1 VLRLGLERIK
11 SFDPAQVVPTSQS
24 QLIAADLLFDGLTT
38 VPSGAATAQP
48 ALAADW
54 KASDDQRTW
63 RFTLRDDARF
73 SNGRAISAD
82 DVKYSLE
89 RVAKQYE
96 STVPAIRL
104 EGIVGYQ
111 DFVSGTTPTIAGIKA
126 VDARTVQIDLALPFA
141 MLPELL
147 ASPSYGVVPREAV
160 EAASPTFSTAPVGSG
175 PFAYTGTDGD
185 VVKLV
190 RAGESSALVDGVELH
205 EYDDLGKSYDDFVAD
220 KLDWSLVPNAKADD
234 AASRFGTDS
243 FRPFQA
249 ELFYAFN
256 LNDPTFGDVRFRQ
269 AIIKAVD
276 RAALVKAVYPGIAD
290 PLNGIVPDDVAAHV
304 VDPCGPTCAFDQAAA
319 RDLVNQ
325 VFPGGPVPTVS
336 IDYFEGQQEEAVAG
350 VLETSL
356 TAVGIPV
363 AKRPKPAD
371 QYDQFVVTGQAQLFR
386 LGAIGIYPDADAY
399 LGPFI
404 KGSRDNAI
412 GFASDAFDGL
422 MQQIRQTVDPAARVK
437 LEQQAEQ
444 LFMSLAPIVPI
455 AQFRTT
461 AVVAKRVH
469 DLTVSVGG
477 TFAGSDVSLD

>member
-1 VLRLGLERIK
+1 MLRLGIERIK

-48 ALAADW
+48 ALASEW
-54 KASDDQRTW
+54 KASDDQRSW
-63 RFTLRDDARF
+63 RFTLRSDARF
-73 SNGRAISAD
+73 SNGRAISAA

-111 DFVSGTTPTIAGIKA
+111 DFVSGTTSDIAGIKA
-126 VDARTVQIDLALPFA
+126 VDAGTVQIELVSPFA

-160 EAASPTFSTAPVGSG
+160 DAASPTFSTAPVGSG
-175 PFAYTGTDGD
+175 PFAYSATEGD

-190 RAGESSALVDGVELH
+190 RAGESSALLDGVELH
-205 EYDDLGKSYDDFVAD
+205 QYDDLATSYDDFVAD

-234 AASRFGTDS
+234 AASRFGRDS
-243 FRPFQA
+243 FRPFHA

-256 LNDPTFGDVRFRQ
+256 LNDPTFADVRFRQ
-269 AIIKAVD
+269 AIIRSVD

-290 PLNGIVPDDVAAHV
+290 SLNGIVAGGLPAHV
-304 VDPCGPTCAFDQAAA
+304 VDPCGPTCAFDPAAA
-319 RDLVNQ
+319 RELINQ
-325 VFPGGPVPTVS
+325 VFPGGPVPTVN
-336 IDYFEGQQEEAVAG
+336 IDYFDGPQEAAIAG

-356 TAVGIPV
+356 TGVGIPV
-363 AKRPKPAD
+363 VKRPKPAD
-371 QYDQFVVTGQAQLFR
+371 QYDQFVVTGQAQLFG
-386 LGAIGIYPDADAY
+386 LGAVGIYPDADAY
-399 LGPFI
+399 LAPFI

-412 GFASDAFDGL
+412 GFASDAFDGI
-422 MQQIRQTVDPAARVK
+422 MQQIRQTADPAARVK

-455 AQFRTT
+455 AQFRTNV
-461 AVVAKRVH
+461 VVAKRVH
-469 DLTVSVGG
+469 DLTLSVGG
-477 TFAGSDVSLD
+477 TFAASDVSVD